1 MDVKAV
7 NSVSLQQSFEGKS
20 KRKENNNAEYP
31 QMDSHA
37 SKKASKAVRDMM
49 TGLMLLGAA
58 AGASTGMTSCVKAE
72 SWAEAHAGATAWGW
86 IINNNGCNCKPDTIF
101 QTTPIREVNWAVND
115 SIKNQFINIGAEVD
129 GPVDGENVLLVSGK
143 FRNKYDNKVTEFQV
157 DSVGCNS
164 RQMMYVSKVTDLYD
178 PQNPKK
184 EWWQVKAMDV
194 PGKGIKYTFST
205 TNSQGKPEPWQYDQK
220 YSIIVSNGARGNK
233 PGVNT
238 IYDKDGNMIWQGQL
252 TKGQQAGM
260 FTYGVLAL
268 DENGEIYRDPETGE
282 PEMIDYDYDNTKIF
296 TREVDWGQFKQPVK
310 PEDYDYD
317 LWH

>member
-7 NSVSLQQSFEGKS
+7 NSVPLQQSFEGKS
-20 KRKENNNAEYP
+20 KRKETKNHTTYP
-31 QMDSHA
+31 QMDRPA
-37 SKKASKAVRDMM
+37 SQKAAKALRDAAL
-49 TGLMLLGAA
+49 GLMLLGTLS
-58 AGASTGMTSCVKAE
+58 GCVETKSWSYAKAD
-72 SWAEAHAGATAWGW
+72 AWGW
-86 IINNNGCNCKPDTIF
+86 VIDNHNCDCKPDTIF
-101 QTTPIREVNWAVND
+101 QTTPIREVNWDIND
-115 SIKNQFINIGAEVD
+115 SIKNQFVNIGAEVD
-129 GPVDGENVLLVSGK
+129 GPINGDNILLISGT
-143 FRNKYDNKVTEFQV
+143 FRNDYDNKITQFQI
-157 DSVGCNS
+157 DSTGCNKN
-164 RQMMYVSKVTDLYD
+164 QMMYVSKVTDLYD

-205 TNSQGKPEPWQYDQK
+205 TNSEEKPEPWQYDQK

-268 DENGEIYRDPETGE
+268 DENGDPYIDPETGE
-282 PEMIDYDYDNTKIF
+282 PELINYNYDNCKIF
-296 TREVDWGQFKQPVK
+296 TRKVDYTKFTQQDNPNEYF
-310 PEDYDYD
+310 EM
-317 LWH
+317 